1 MTDNKTIALLGQPNS
16 GKSSIFNSLTGMHQ
30 HVGNWPGK
38 TVEKK
43 EGSFVYNDVTY
54 TIADLPGSY
63 SLSANS
69 DEEIVTRDYIVKKDV
84 DMVCIL
90 ADSSQLERSLYM
102 LADFAGLKTPVMLAL
117 TMGDVA
123 KTNGKK
129 INIAA
134 LSQKLGIEVCSVIA
148 FDKKTFAPLYE
159 AIEKTIQNKTCLNS
173 DSLYSY
179 FEKSDVA
186 SDYASALKIAEKLA
200 DDRRS
205 KEWIASK
212 ILEDDELILREMKI
226 KKLEMKSSTSN
237 NSKNALSV
245 SDSKFNW
252 IDNVLEGC
260 VENDKKPSELL
271 TKFDKKAIAP
281 VSGFLISIGMMLVAL
296 LGSMIV
302 ALPFMGLGGSIP
314 SIFNPL
320 VDSISKSLGI
330 SNEICHFIKSTVI
343 TSLGWVMSMVG
354 FIFGMNFVFGIL
366 EEVGYMARVSYV
378 FDRSM
383 SKIGLQ
389 GKAVMPMIMGFGCTM
404 GSTSG
409 AKVIDST
416 GQKILTI
423 AVAWAIP
430 CGATFVVIPT
440 LANAFF
446 GATGGMLVILFIFLI
461 MFVHI
466 IITAKIFGRK
476 LNPVENRTGIIMELP
491 PYHKPRWGFI
501 FKNALMRM
509 WDVFKKAFSIELI
522 VCIIFFFLSYS
533 SSGIEGSILY
543 KIGKAIEP
551 VSKFFGMGWQTFMSF
566 FAAMISKEAVLGVL
580 SAIFANSGS
589 IIDSTT
595 GLAAASDNVA
605 QVVAAVIPKA
615 EALAFIIA
623 VTFNVPCLQAVVS
636 TYNETHS
643 AKWTAKIGGY
653 YIATALIL
661 SAIVYHIASL
671 FM

>member
-1 MTDNKTIALLGQPNS
+1 MTENKTIALLGQPNS

-43 EGSFVYNDVTY
+43 EGTFVYNDVTY

-102 LADFAGLKTPVMLAL
+102 LADYAGLKTPVMLAL
-117 TMGDVA
+117 TMSDVA
-123 KTNGKK
+123 KAKGKK
-129 INIAA
+129 IDTAA
-134 LSQKLGIEVCSVIA
+134 LSKKLGIEVCSVIA
-148 FDKKTFAPLYE
+148 FDKKTFDPFFKAVE
-159 AIEKTIQNKTCLNS
+159 NTVKSGKCLNA
-173 DSLYSY
+173 DALYS
-179 FEKSDVA
+179 FFNDTDIAEE
-186 SDYASALKIAEKLA
+186 YASALKIGEKLA
-200 DDRRS
+200 DLRRS

-212 ILEDDELILREMKI
+212 ILEDDELVLREMKI
-226 KKLEMKSSTSN
+226 KKLGSIQFSQKC
-237 NSKNALSV
+237 ALRV
-245 SDSKFNW
+245 SDARFAW
-252 IDNVLEGC
+252 IDKILEGC
-260 VENDKKPSELL
+260 VINEKKPSELL
-271 TKFDKKAIAP
+271 TKFDRKAIAP
-281 VSGFLISIGMMLVAL
+281 KTGFLISIGMMIVAL
-296 LGSMIV
+296 MGSMIV
-302 ALPFMGLGGSIP
+302 ALPFMGLGGAMP
-314 SIFNPL
+314 SILNPL
-320 VDSISKSLGI
+320 VDAI
-330 SNEICHFIKSTVI
+330 SNGLGVSAEINHFIKSTLV

-354 FIFGMNFVFGIL
+354 FIFGMSFVFGIL

-383 SKIGLQ
+383 GKIGLQ
-389 GKAVMPMIMGFGCTM
+389 GKAIMPMIMGFGCTM

-409 AKVIDST
+409 AKVIDSY

-446 GATGGMLVILFIFLI
+446 GATGGMLVMLFIFLI
-461 MFVHI
+461 MFGHI
-466 IITAKIFGRK
+466 IVTAKVFGRK
-476 LNPVENRTGIIMELP
+476 LNPVEKRTGIVMELP

-501 FKNALMRM
+501 LKNSLMRM

-533 SSGIEGSILY
+533 SSGIEGSVLY
-543 KIGKAIEP
+543 KVGKFIEP
-551 VSKFFGMGWQTFMSF
+551 VSKFFGMQWQTFLSF

-589 IIDSTT
+589 LIDSTT

-605 QVVAAVIPKA
+605 QLVALAIPKA

-623 VTFNVPCLQAVVS
+623 VTFNIPCLQAVVA

-643 AKWTAKIGGY
+643 LKWTVKIGLY
-653 YIATALIL
+653 YMATALLLAAVI
-661 SAIVYHIASL
+661 YHIAAL